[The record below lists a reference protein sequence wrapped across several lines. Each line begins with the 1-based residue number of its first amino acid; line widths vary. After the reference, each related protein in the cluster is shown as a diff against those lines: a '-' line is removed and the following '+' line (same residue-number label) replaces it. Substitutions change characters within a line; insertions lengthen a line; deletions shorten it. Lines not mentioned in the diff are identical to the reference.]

1 MAATPAE
8 RPGAAERGPA
18 RRGVTFRVGR
28 LLGAAVAGYAGFL
41 AVEGS
46 RRVVHPPRRPFEP
59 LAGEPTTPADLGL
72 AYEDLRFT
80 TDDGVTLSG
89 WLVAA
94 RRETR
99 AAVVLMHGFSWN
111 RLPWLAGYVPWL
123 SERYHVLQ
131 FDFRGHGASDDA
143 DITLGTAERR
153 DAAAAVRVLEGRGL
167 GPVGL
172 MGISMGASVA
182 IMAAAELP
190 VAAVVADAPYAD
202 LYNPIGNRMRE
213 LRYPMPWLGSR
224 LVVLGASLRART
236 RLLAP
241 IDHVARLAPRG
252 LLIIAPREDQLIDNA
267 QAQRLY
273 ATANAPKELYVVEG
287 AGHADA
293 LAVGGAEYRR
303 RVMGFLEAHLDGV
316 AEEAASTSA
325 IGPGWSDSI
334 LWRTQ
339 PPKGS

>member
-1 MAATPAE
+1 MARAPAE
-8 RPGAAERGPA
+8 DPEGRDGPG
-18 RRGVTFRVGR
+18 RRGLTASAGR
-28 LLGAAVAGYAGFL
+28 LLGALLAGYAGFL

-46 RRVVHPPRRPFEP
+46 RRIVRPPRRPFQP
-59 LAGEPTTPADLGL
+59 LAGDPTTPADLGL
-72 AYEDLRFT
+72 AHEDVRFT

-89 WLVAA
+89 WLVQA

-99 AAVVLMHGFSWN
+99 AAVILMHGFSWN

-123 SERYHVLQ
+123 AERYHVLQ
-131 FDFRGHGASDDA
+131 FDFRGHGVSDDA
-143 DITLGTAERR
+143 DITLGTAERL
-153 DAAAAVRVLEGRGL
+153 DVAAAVRVLEGLGL
-167 GPVGL
+167 GPIGL

-182 IMAAAELP
+182 IMAGADLP

-213 LRYPMPWLGSR
+213 LHYPLPWLGSR

-241 IDHVARLAPRG
+241 VDHVARLSPRG
-252 LLIIAPREDQLIDNA
+252 LLIIAPREDRLIDNA
-267 QAQRLY
+267 QARRLY
-273 ATANAPKELYVVEG
+273 ESAHAPKELYVVDG

-303 RVMGFLEAHLDGV
+303 RVLDFLARHLDG
-316 AEEAASTSA
+316 AGEAAA
-325 IGPGWSDSI
+325 
-334 LWRTQ
+334 
-339 PPKGS
+339 